1 MARNGK
7 NDKDGKAKG
16 RSPGIRRM
24 IAAAALMPLAG
35 RAPLYARLIWSLI
48 TDERVPI
55 GRKALLGG
63 ALGYVALGR
72 DVVPDRVP
80 LLGQLD
86 DLVVVALAIDIFVD
100 GLDETLL
107 AEKLELAGISRIAY
121 DEDVAR
127 VRRLVPSPIRRA
139 ARRVPDGVRFVAEAI
154 DQTGLPTQL
163 RRWLTDARE
172 SVASNVASRN
182 GASHDGA
189 SHDGASHNGELSPA
203 QTKQIVEGSIA

>member
-1 MARNGK
+1 MARNDK
-7 NDKDGKAKG
+7 NGAEQKSKG

-24 IAAAALMPLAG
+24 IAAAAFMPMAG

-72 DVVPDRVP
+72 DIVPDRVP

-86 DLVVVALAIDIFVD
+86 DLVVVAMAIDVFVD
-100 GLDETLL
+100 GLDESLL

-127 VRRLVPSPIRRA
+127 VRRLVPSPIRKA
-139 ARRVPDGVRFVAEAI
+139 ARRIPDGIEFVANAITQSGVPD
-154 DQTGLPTQL
+154 QL
-163 RRWLTDARE
+163 RRWLNDARP
-172 SVASNVASRN
+172 
-182 GASHDGA
+182 
-189 SHDGASHNGELSPA
+189 GELAPVGLRG
-203 QTKQIVEGSIA
+203 TNGHRPTDKTLVEGSIA

>member
-1 MARNGK
+1 MARNDSSGDEGK
-7 NDKDGKAKG
+7 KKG

-24 IAAAALMPLAG
+24 IAAAALMPVAG

-72 DVVPDRVP
+72 DIVPDRVP

-86 DLVVVALAIDIFVD
+86 DLVVVALAIDVFVD
-100 GLDETLL
+100 GLDEKLL
-107 AEKLELAGISRIAY
+107 AEKLELAGISRAAY
-121 DEDVAR
+121 EEDVAR

-139 ARRVPDGVRFVAEAI
+139 ARRIPDGVRFVADAI
-154 DQTGLPTQL
+154 NQSGVPDQL
-163 RRWLTDARE
+163 RRWLNDAR
-172 SVASNVASRN
+172 S
-182 GASHDGA
+182 
-189 SHDGASHNGELSPA
+189 GELTPVELGATNGHRPSTDKA
-203 QTKQIVEGSIA
+203 LVEGSIA

>member
-1 MARNGK
+1 MARNDK
-7 NDKDGKAKG
+7 NGEDQKSRG

-24 IAAAALMPLAG
+24 IAAAALMPVAG

-63 ALGYVALGR
+63 AVGYVALGR
-72 DVVPDRVP
+72 DIVPDRVP

-86 DLVVVALAIDIFVD
+86 DLVVVALAIDVFVD
-100 GLDETLL
+100 GLDEALL
-107 AEKLELAGISRIAY
+107 AEKLELAGIPRTAY

-139 ARRVPDGVRFVAEAI
+139 ARRIPDGVRFVAEAI

-163 RRWLTDARE
+163 RRWLTDARDR
-172 SVASNVASRN
+172 VASNVASHN
-182 GASHDGA
+182 GASQ
-189 SHDGASHNGELSPA
+189 NGELSPA
-203 QTKQIVEGSIA
+203 QTKQLVEGSIA

>member
-1 MARNGK
+1 MARNDK
-7 NDKDGKAKG
+7 NGEDQKSKG

-24 IAAAALMPLAG
+24 IAAAALMPVAG

-72 DVVPDRVP
+72 DIVPDRVP

-86 DLVVVALAIDIFVD
+86 DLVVVALAIDVFVD
-100 GLDETLL
+100 GLDEVLL
-107 AEKLELAGISRIAY
+107 AEKLELAGISRVAY

-139 ARRVPDGVRFVAEAI
+139 ARRIPDGFRFVADAI
-154 DQTGLPTQL
+154 NQSGVPDQL
-163 RRWLTDARE
+163 RRWLNDARP
-172 SVASNVASRN
+172 
-182 GASHDGA
+182 
-189 SHDGASHNGELSPA
+189 GELAPVELSATNGHRPS
-203 QTKQIVEGSIA
+203 TDKTLVEGSIA

>member
-1 MARNGK
+1 MARNDK
-7 NDKDGKAKG
+7 NGADQKSKG

-72 DVVPDRVP
+72 DIVPDRVP

-86 DLVVVALAIDIFVD
+86 DLVVVALAIDVFAD
-100 GLDETLL
+100 GLDEDLL
-107 AEKLELAGISRIAY
+107 TEKLELAGIPRAAY

-139 ARRVPDGVRFVAEAI
+139 ARRIPDGVRFVAEAI
-154 DQTGLPTQL
+154 DQTGLPSQL

-172 SVASNVASRN
+172 GVASVRN
-182 GASHDGA
+182 GANDG
-189 SHDGASHNGELSPA
+189 SSNGAHNGELSPA
-203 QTKQIVEGSIA
+203 QTRQLVEGSIA

>member
-1 MARNGK
+1 MARNDK
-7 NDKDGKAKG
+7 NGDDRKSRG

-35 RAPLYARLIWSLI
+35 RAPLYARLVWSLI

-72 DVVPDRVP
+72 DIVPDRVP

-86 DLVVVALAIDIFVD
+86 DLVVVALAIDVFVD
-100 GLDETLL
+100 GLDEALL
-107 AEKLELAGISRIAY
+107 AEKLELAGIPRVAY

-127 VRRLVPSPIRRA
+127 VRRLIPSPIRRV
-139 ARRVPDGVRFVAEAI
+139 ARRIPDGVRFVAEAV

-163 RRWLTDARE
+163 RRWLTDARDG
-172 SVASNVASRN
+172 VASARN
-182 GASHDGA
+182 GAPRA
-189 SHDGASHNGELSPA
+189 ELSPT
-203 QTKQIVEGSIA
+203 QTNKLVEGSIA

>member
-7 NDKDGKAKG
+7 SGDERKSKG

-24 IAAAALMPLAG
+24 IAAAAFMPMAG
-35 RAPLYARLIWSLI
+35 RAPLYARLLWSLI

-72 DVVPDRVP
+72 DIVPDRVP

-86 DLVVVALAIDIFVD
+86 DLVVVALAIDVFVD
-100 GLDETLL
+100 GLDEALV
-107 AEKLELAGISRIAY
+107 AEKLELAGISRAAY

-127 VRRLVPSPIRRA
+127 VRRLVPSPIRRV
-139 ARRVPDGVRFVAEAI
+139 ARRIPDGLKVVADAINQSGVPD
-154 DQTGLPTQL
+154 QL
-163 RRWLTDARE
+163 RRWLNDTRP
-172 SVASNVASRN
+172 
-182 GASHDGA
+182 
-189 SHDGASHNGELSPA
+189 GELASVEFRATNGHRPS
-203 QTKQIVEGSIA
+203 TDKTLVEGSIA

>member
-1 MARNGK
+1 MARIGK
-7 NDKDGKAKG
+7 NGDERKSKG

-24 IAAAALMPLAG
+24 IAAAAFMPMAG

-55 GRKALLGG
+55 GRKALLGS

-72 DVVPDRVP
+72 DIVPDRVP

-86 DLVVVALAIDIFVD
+86 DLVVVALAIDVFVD
-100 GLDETLL
+100 GLDEALL

-127 VRRLVPSPIRRA
+127 VRRMVPSPIRKA
-139 ARRVPDGVRFVAEAI
+139 ARRIPDGIEFVANAI
-154 DQTGLPTQL
+154 KQSGIPDQL
-163 RRWLTDARE
+163 RRWLNDAR
-172 SVASNVASRN
+172 S
-182 GASHDGA
+182 
-189 SHDGASHNGELSPA
+189 GELAPVEFRATNGHRPTTDKSL
-203 QTKQIVEGSIA
+203 VEGSIA

>member
-7 NDKDGKAKG
+7 DDDERKSKG

-24 IAAAALMPLAG
+24 IAAAAFMPMAG

-48 TDERVPI
+48 TDERVPV
-55 GRKALLGG
+55 GRKALLGA

-86 DLVVVALAIDIFVD
+86 DLVMVALAIDVFVD
-100 GLDETLL
+100 GLDEAVL
-107 AEKLELAGISRIAY
+107 AEKLELAGISRTAY

-139 ARRVPDGVRFVAEAI
+139 ARRIPDGVRMVAETI

-163 RRWLTDARE
+163 RRWLTDARDA
-172 SVASNVASRN
+172 ASARTE
-182 GASHDGA
+182 AITDGEVRPGQ
-189 SHDGASHNGELSPA
+189 S
-203 QTKQIVEGSIA
+203 KQLVEGSIA

>member
-1 MARNGK
+1 MARNEKKGDERK
-7 NDKDGKAKG
+7 SRG

-72 DVVPDRVP
+72 DIVPDRVP

-86 DLVVVALAIDIFVD
+86 DLVVVALAIDVFVD
-100 GLDETLL
+100 GLDEVLL
-107 AEKLELAGISRIAY
+107 AEKLELAGIPRTAY

-139 ARRVPDGVRFVAEAI
+139 ARRIPDGARFVAEAV
-154 DQTGLPTQL
+154 DKAGLPTQL

-172 SVASNVASRN
+172 GIASARS
-182 GASHDGA
+182 GAQT
-189 SHDGASHNGELSPA
+189 GELSAA
-203 QTKQIVEGSIA
+203 QTRQLVEGTIA

>member
-1 MARNGK
+1 MARNDK
-7 NDKDGKAKG
+7 NGEDQKSRG

-24 IAAAALMPLAG
+24 IAAAALMPVAG

-72 DVVPDRVP
+72 DIVPDRVP

-86 DLVVVALAIDIFVD
+86 DLVVVALAIDVFVD
-100 GLDETLL
+100 GLDEALL

-139 ARRVPDGVRFVAEAI
+139 ARRIPDGVRFVAEAI
-154 DQTGLPTQL
+154 DQTGLPNQL
-163 RRWLTDARE
+163 RRWLNDAR
-172 SVASNVASRN
+172 S
-182 GASHDGA
+182 
-189 SHDGASHNGELSPA
+189 GELGPVAFRATNGHRPSTDKA
-203 QTKQIVEGSIA
+203 IVEGSIA

>member
-1 MARNGK
+1 MARNGESTDERK
-7 NDKDGKAKG
+7 KKG

-72 DVVPDRVP
+72 DIVPDRVP

-86 DLVVVALAIDIFVD
+86 DLVVVALAIDVFVD
-100 GLDETLL
+100 GLDEALL
-107 AEKLELAGISRIAY
+107 AEKLELAGISRVAY

-139 ARRVPDGVRFVAEAI
+139 ARRIPDGIKFVADAVE
-154 DQTGLPTQL
+154 QSGVPTQL
-163 RRWLTDARE
+163 RRWLSDARSGE
-172 SVASNVASRN
+172 VGTVEFRSSNGHRPTADK
-182 GASHDGA
+182 A
-189 SHDGASHNGELSPA
+189 L
-203 QTKQIVEGSIA
+203 VEGSIA

>member
-1 MARNGK
+1 MARNDK
-7 NDKDGKAKG
+7 NGADQRSKG

-24 IAAAALMPLAG
+24 IAAAAMMPLAG

-72 DVVPDRVP
+72 DIVPDRVP

-86 DLVVVALAIDIFVD
+86 DLVVIALAIDVFAD
-100 GLDETLL
+100 GLDEEIL
-107 AEKLELAGISRIAY
+107 AEKLELAGIPRAAY

-127 VRRLVPSPIRRA
+127 VRRLIPSPIRRA
-139 ARRVPDGVRFVAEAI
+139 ARRIPDGVRFVAEAI
-154 DQTGLPTQL
+154 DQTGLPNQL
-163 RRWLTDARE
+163 RRWITDARDG
-172 SVASNVASRN
+172 VASARN
-182 GASHDGA
+182 GAN
-189 SHDGASHNGELSPA
+189 NGELSPT
-203 QTKQIVEGSIA
+203 QTKQLVEGSIA

>member
-7 NDKDGKAKG
+7 DSDDRKSKG

-24 IAAAALMPLAG
+24 IAAAAFMPIAQ
-35 RAPLYARLIWSLI
+35 RAPLYAQLIWSLI

-55 GRKALLGG
+55 GRKALLDG

-72 DVVPDRVP
+72 DFVPDRVP

-86 DLVVVALAIDIFVD
+86 DLGVVALAIDVFVD
-100 GLDETLL
+100 GLDEALL

-127 VRRLVPSPIRRA
+127 VRRLVPSPIRRSA
-139 ARRVPDGVRFVAEAI
+139 
-154 DQTGLPTQL
+154 L
-163 RRWLTDARE
+163 R
-172 SVASNVASRN
+172 
-182 GASHDGA
+182 H
-189 SHDGASHNGELSPA
+189 P
-203 QTKQIVEGSIA
+203 EGITAVGP